1 MDAIV
6 QWATILS
13 PIIAI
18 VIAWWM
24 SRSSAKDTAK
34 QIATMK
40 ELEKIQI
47 NLLQLQLDKEMSD
60 VQIKYSQ
67 TGKKEQQ
74 TREFNQFYNQIGG
87 FADSVRHIEERK
99 QDMALEREYH
109 AERLQWLQLFQKQLD
124 AMKHQIK

>member
-1 MDAIV
+1 
-6 QWATILS
+6 
-13 PIIAI
+13 
-18 VIAWWM
+18 M